1 MGAIA
6 KFGQF
11 QIAHKIWGELNAWNG
26 TYIDLAA
33 KTGLF
38 ALLDRSRYV
47 IHIKNSCKCQTTM
60 WSAMAQ
66 RDMYKFHVV
75 V

>member
-26 TYIDLAA
+26 RYVDLAGE
-33 KTGLF
+33 TGGF
-38 ALLDRSRYV
+38 ALLDRSRYEV
-47 IHIKNSCKCQTTM
+47 SL
-60 WSAMAQ
+60 
-66 RDMYKFHVV
+66 RVV
-75 V
+75 PRA

>member
-11 QIAHKIWGELNAWNG
+11 QIARKIWGELNAWNG
-26 TYIDLAA
+26 RYVDLAA

-38 ALLDRSRYV
+38 ALLGRGRYDV
-47 IHIKNSCKCQTTM
+47 RLPEMQDPERRRPKAEC
-60 WSAMAQ
+60 
-66 RDMYKFHVV
+66 
-75 V
+75 

>member
-26 TYIDLAA
+26 RYIDLA
-33 KTGLF
+33 GEIGVF
-38 ALLDRSRYV
+38 ALLDRSRYELGE
-47 IHIKNSCKCQTTM
+47 IAGYALEGT
-60 WSAMAQ
+60 
-66 RDMYKFHVV
+66 
-75 V
+75 

>member
-6 KFGQF
+6 KFGRF

-26 TYIDLAA
+26 RYIDVAA

-38 ALLDRSRYV
+38 ALLDRSRYDV
-47 IHIKNSCKCQTTM
+47 SQINNM
-60 WSAMAQ
+60 Q
-66 RDMYKFHVV
+66 RTKRLQRPNTLHVV
-75 V
+75 